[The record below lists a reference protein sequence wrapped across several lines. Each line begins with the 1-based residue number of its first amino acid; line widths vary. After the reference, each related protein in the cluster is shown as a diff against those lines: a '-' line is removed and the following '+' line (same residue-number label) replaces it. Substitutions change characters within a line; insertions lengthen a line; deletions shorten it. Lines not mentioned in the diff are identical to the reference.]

1 MSSYTNESNSYPT
14 WCPVCE
20 HRRVTQLSPSP
31 LCSSCWVDKYSTI
44 NIGGVVKP
52 FKEVL
57 KDILIKLDLW
67 FKDGET
73 REEWHKRIE
82 VEGRSALQ
90 RHAGRKKGKVGLHKK
105 AT

>member
-1 MSSYTNESNSYPT
+1 MNSDSTSTRTYPT
-14 WCPVCE
+14 WCPVCDYG
-20 HRRVTQLSPSP
+20 RVTQLNPSP
-31 LCSSCWVDKYSTI
+31 MCSSCWVDKYSTI
-44 NIGGVVKP
+44 NIDGVVKP

-57 KDILIKLDLW
+57 KDILVKLDLW

-90 RHAGRKKGKVGLHKK
+90 RHSRRKKG
-105 AT
+105 

>member
-1 MSSYTNESNSYPT
+1 MNSGSKSDMTWPT

-57 KDILIKLDLW
+57 KDILVKLDLW

-90 RHAGRKKGKVGLHKK
+90 RHAGRKKAKVGVHKE
-105 AT
+105 AA

>member
-1 MSSYTNESNSYPT
+1 MNSGSRSQETYPT

-20 HRRVTQLSPSP
+20 YRRVTQLSPSP
-31 LCSSCWVDKYSTI
+31 LCSYCWNDKYGTI
-44 NIGGVVKP
+44 TIDGVKRP

-57 KDILIKLDLW
+57 KDTLVDLNLW

-73 REEWHKRIE
+73 REEWQERME

-90 RHAGRKKGKVGLHKK
+90 RYTRRKTG
-105 AT
+105 